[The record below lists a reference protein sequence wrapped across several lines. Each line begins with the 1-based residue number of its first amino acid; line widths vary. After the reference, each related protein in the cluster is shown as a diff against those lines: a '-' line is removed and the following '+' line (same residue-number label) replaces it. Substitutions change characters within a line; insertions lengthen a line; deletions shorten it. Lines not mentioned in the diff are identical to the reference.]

1 MTVNQSNNKRIAK
14 NAVML
19 YFRMFI
25 SMAIGFYT
33 SRVVLQAL
41 GVSDFGVYNLVGG
54 IVVMMGMINGALNS
68 ATTRFLTYGLGL
80 KDEARLKTTFSTAF
94 LTHAALS
101 LVFLILAETIGLWIV
116 NTQLVIPTDRMVA
129 ANWAYQ
135 SAILS
140 TAMGITQVPY
150 NASITSHEHFGIF
163 AALDI
168 TNSVLKLAIALAV
181 LYSSCDHL
189 IEYSVLYTIVAIAIM
204 LFYRIYC
211 IRNFKECRVSRNFSK
226 PLFKEMLSFTGWN
239 LLGNSSFTLYQQG
252 TNVFLNWSFG
262 TFINAAVGIALQV
275 QGILYGFIG
284 NITSAFTPQVVK
296 SYAQK
301 DYARVNELIFMGARI
316 SAILTMLISVPVM
329 VKMDFLMGLWLT
341 DVPEGA
347 VVICQLLLVNNIF
360 NSLNPIAY
368 SGIMASGELRKI
380 NILLG
385 ISYFFMLGLVYVILK
400 LTHSYVCVYACCISL
415 PIITGQCYFAVLKSH
430 MEEFERWRFTLSVV
444 LPTAII
450 AAFAYVV
457 SNHVAS
463 LIESQVLSLLVALA
477 ISSMLILVLGYA
489 FIIDR
494 NTRRYLKDKVHSYR
508 N

>member
-1 MTVNQSNNKRIAK
+1 MSI
-14 NAVML
+14 
-19 YFRMFI
+19 I
-25 SMAIGFYT
+25 
-33 SRVVLQAL
+33 
-41 GVSDFGVYNLVGG
+41 
-54 IVVMMGMINGALNS
+54 
-68 ATTRFLTYGLGL
+68 
-80 KDEARLKTTFSTAF
+80 
-94 LTHAALS
+94 
-101 LVFLILAETIGLWIV
+101 FLILAETIGLWFV
-116 NTQLVIPTDRMVA
+116 NTKLDIPMDRMVA

-135 SAILS
+135 SAIIS
-140 TAMGITQVPY
+140 TALSITQVPY

-189 IEYSVLYTIVAIAIM
+189 IEYSLLYTAVAISIM
-204 LFYRIYC
+204 LCYRLYC
-211 IRNFKECRVSRNFSK
+211 IRKFKECHISLNFSK
-226 PLFKEMLSFTGWN
+226 HLFKEMISFTGWN
-239 LLGNSSFTLYQQG
+239 LLGNSSFTVYQQG

-301 DYARVNELIFMGARI
+301 DFVRVNELIFMGARI

-360 NSLNPIAY
+360 NSLNPIVY
-368 SGIMASGELRKI
+368 SGIMASGKLKKI

-400 LTHSYVCVYACCISL
+400 FTHSYVCVYACCISL
-415 PIITGQCYFAVLKSH
+415 PILTGQCYFSILRSYMV
-430 MEEFERWRFTLSVV
+430 EFERWRFTIKVV
-444 LPTAII
+444 VPTAII
-450 AAFAYVV
+450 ATLAYVISSRV
-457 SNHVAS
+457 GS
-463 LIESQVLSLLVALA
+463 LIESQILSLLVVLA
-477 ISSMLILVLGYA
+477 ISSVLILFLGYA
-489 FIIDR
+489 LIFDR
-494 NTRRYLKDKVHSYR
+494 KTRLYLRDKVCSFR
-508 N
+508 KNV